1 MAKEIYWERKFS
13 KNKDGDSSFL
23 PELQRRQNDNMAIP
37 EIQYAV
43 LWTLQRHTVVFGK
56 PINRYHTPPK
66 LIFRVKSGFYACM
79 GRVGTPVVEYLSAHA
94 PSEAHRISASFKQP
108 GPGYWSRRPTNPSV
122 TTTKAQLRFK
132 GNRWT
137 DILGVYVLG
146 GYKFRHFGVF
156 EQRSHGG
163 NMAGTNTKLDGCCLV
178 VTPDHREL
186 KGLLK

>member
-56 PINRYHTPPK
+56 PINRYHTPSK

-108 GPGYWSRRPTNPSV
+108 GPV
-122 TTTKAQLRFK
+122 TEA
-132 GNRWT
+132 
-137 DILGVYVLG
+137 
-146 GYKFRHFGVF
+146 
-156 EQRSHGG
+156 
-163 NMAGTNTKLDGCCLV
+163 AG
-178 VTPDHREL
+178 
-186 KGLLK
+186 

>member
-56 PINRYHTPPK
+56 PVNRYNTPPK

-79 GRVGTPVVEYLSAHA
+79 GRVETPVVEFFGAHT

-108 GPGYWSRRPTNPSV
+108 GPVTEAAGQQTHLLRQQKRCYALRATDGRTYSV
-122 TTTKAQLRFK
+122 FT
-132 GNRWT
+132 
-137 DILGVYVLG
+137 
-146 GYKFRHFGVF
+146 
-156 EQRSHGG
+156 
-163 NMAGTNTKLDGCCLV
+163 C
-178 VTPDHREL
+178 
-186 KGLLK
+186 